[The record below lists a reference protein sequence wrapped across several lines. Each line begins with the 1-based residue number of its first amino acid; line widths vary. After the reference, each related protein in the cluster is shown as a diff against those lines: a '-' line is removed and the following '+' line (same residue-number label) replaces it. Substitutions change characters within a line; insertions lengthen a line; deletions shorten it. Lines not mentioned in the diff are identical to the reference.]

1 MPVIEWAAA
10 YSVNNEAMDGQ
21 HQRLFK
27 AVNELYDSINSAT
40 PDARQALQCI
50 KFLTEYTRTHFA
62 DEESLMRDRNY
73 SGLTAHQA
81 EHELVLKQLRGFERL
96 ITVATRESFV
106 EDDMILFLLG
116 DWLLDHVLSSDQ
128 AYAAVL

>member
-1 MPVIEWAAA
+1 MPVIEWSVS

-27 AVNELYDSINSAT
+27 AVNDLYDSMNSAT
-40 PDARQALQCI
+40 PDAPQALQCI

-73 SGLTAHQA
+73 SGLEAHRA
-81 EHELVLKQLRGFERL
+81 EHERLLQQLREFERR
-96 ITVATRESFV
+96 IMAGTRESFV
-106 EDDMILFLLG
+106 EDDMIIFLLG
-116 DWLLDHVLSSDQ
+116 DWLLDHVLSSDRG
-128 AYAAVL
+128 YAAVL